1 MRYCASLSSSMAS
14 ADHALSSSF
23 RVPLRPNPFI
33 VLFLAEALEDGEC
46 ARVKVG
52 VRLGL
57 LGGLWCLDAS
67 SWLLPSDNV

>member
-1 MRYCASLSSSMAS
+1 MRYCESLSSSIAS
-14 ADHALSSSF
+14 ADHALPSSF

-33 VLFLAEALEDGEC
+33 FLFLAEPLKDGEC

-57 LGGLWCLDAS
+57 FGGLWCLDAS
-67 SWLLPSDNV
+67 S